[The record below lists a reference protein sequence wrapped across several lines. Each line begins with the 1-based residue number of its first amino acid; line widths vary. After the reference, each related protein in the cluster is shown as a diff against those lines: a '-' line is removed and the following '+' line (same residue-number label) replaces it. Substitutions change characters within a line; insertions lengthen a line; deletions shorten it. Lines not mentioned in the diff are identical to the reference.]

1 MAVDAT
7 EETFSE
13 LVGEG
18 SVLLDFWG
26 PRCVPCLALMP
37 HVEKLE
43 ESFPELRVVKVNA
56 ADNRQICRDLKVL
69 GLPTYLL
76 FRDGAEI
83 DRITGQPTIAEIRAG
98 VQRLLEGG
106 G

>member
-1 MAVDAT
+1 MAFDAT
-7 EETFSE
+7 EDNYAS

-18 SVLLDFWG
+18 PVLVDFWG

-43 ESFPELRVVKVNA
+43 ESFPKLRVVKVNA
-56 ADNRQICRDLKVL
+56 ADNRQICRDLGVF

-76 FRDGAEI
+76 YKDGVEV
-83 DRITGQPTIAEIRAG
+83 DRITGQPTIAEIKAG
-98 VQRLLEGG
+98 VERLLNGG